1 MLKRS
6 LKDISFSIKT
16 INSLIAE
23 EQQAVDLYRQAIS
36 ECDDPTCLDVYSH
49 ILQEEIEH
57 IEELKKLKEDLT
69 QPVEAKDSK
78 FRDSKIKY
86 IVVVN
91 GERYASFDNYEDA
104 VQCENSFYSSMDED
118 AENYYG
124 SYPDVRIIKE
134 DAYGRRIRDAKPES
148 LETWIKDWINQF
160 LDNDDEITDEYL
172 KSFRKIKNDKALLSK
187 IAKQLKEQFT
197 RKGIEDLSDLE
208 GAPER
213 SELTYKLLKKYA

>member
-16 INSLIAE
+16 INELIAE

-104 VQCENSFYSSMDED
+104 VQCENSFYSSTDED

-134 DAYGRRIRDAKPES
+134 DAYGRRIRDSKVKKIKYGKPNKYDKIYYSVEGSEEGEIFDNLKTLSEARAK
-148 LETWIKDWINQF
+148 IKG
-160 LDNDDEITDEYL
+160 L
-172 KSFRKIKNDKALLSK
+172 KKNDKEND
-187 IAKQLKEQFT
+187 IEQDYIINKHYLT
-197 RKGIEDLSDLE
+197 EDEDWIEE
-208 GAPER
+208 V
-213 SELTYKLLKKYA
+213 